1 MKNYFYIIVTLL
13 TLSCSNEEENE
24 ILDNSIVE
32 TQTFLQKYDGFGF
45 KREDNNVVEYYFFY
59 DSQIFLKY
67 VDIDT
72 NDDESYCES
81 TSEGSFTIDG
91 NSLTITISKNDSK
104 SLIVDIDAGGNNEKN
119 EFTIDASGT
128 TLTKTK
134 RIGNDTE
141 ERIFSKTDTTFDF
154 LCN

>member
-81 TSEGSFTIDG
+81 IRRFPT
-91 NSLTITISKNDSK
+91 
-104 SLIVDIDAGGNNEKN
+104 V
-119 EFTIDASGT
+119 
-128 TLTKTK
+128 
-134 RIGNDTE
+134 
-141 ERIFSKTDTTFDF
+141 
-154 LCN
+154 